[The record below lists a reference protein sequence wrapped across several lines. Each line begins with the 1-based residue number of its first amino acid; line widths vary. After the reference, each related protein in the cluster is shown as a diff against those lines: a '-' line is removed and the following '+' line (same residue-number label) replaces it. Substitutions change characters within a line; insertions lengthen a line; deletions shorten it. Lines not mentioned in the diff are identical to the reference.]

1 MLGLLLTPIE
11 PSVALI
17 PTDISGANTSAD
29 RIPELCIFY
38 NSNFIIYSSLWS
50 FYVPCVIMVILYYKI
65 FKAIHDRAK
74 KAIGSRKTY
83 SSSTSET
90 VKSAQVIENVSQ
102 IKKFREEIQAQAEAG
117 RANNRLKAKLPLITE
132 TDAVTNTGSG
142 GSHDEDDDEED
153 KDEIE
158 MVECHVIKNK
168 RADQTLDCK
177 PEVRFGGN
185 ETKHS
190 KNVVQLQSPIEAEV
204 TVGPNGNT
212 NNTDSGYAASHAS
225 HVEDCSQICLR
236 NPAIDPDHSPPVAD
250 PTNRSDAAIV
260 LVVQNINKN
269 GNIAQQ
275 LSTTSPSVHL
285 AQNHTHHA
293 KHSDSVSHSGSTTG
307 STGGQTHPQH
317 RPAKK
322 KSRFNLGRKTK
333 STRKK
338 REKASAKRE
347 RKATKTLAIVL
358 GK

>member
-1 MLGLLLTPIE
+1 
-11 PSVALI
+11 
-17 PTDISGANTSAD
+17 
-29 RIPELCIFY
+29 
-38 NSNFIIYSSLWS
+38 
-50 FYVPCVIMVILYYKI
+50 MVILYYKI

-90 VKSAQVIENVSQ
+90 IKSAQVIENIAQ
-102 IKKFREEIQAQAEAG
+102 TKKLREEAQQEEERV

-132 TDAVTNTGSG
+132 TDAVTNTCSG
-142 GSHDEDDDEED
+142 GSHDEEDDDED

-168 RADQTLDCK
+168 RADQALDCK
-177 PEVRFGGN
+177 PEVRFGCR
-185 ETKHS
+185 ETRHNKT
-190 KNVVQLQSPIEAEV
+190 VVQLQSPIEAEV

-212 NNTDSGYAASHAS
+212 NNTDSGYAASHI
-225 HVEDCSQICLR
+225 EECSQFCLINPNADGSDPCPDPCDEKCGDTVL
-236 NPAIDPDHSPPVAD
+236 NPADQTLQ
-250 PTNRSDAAIV
+250 TNKSDAAIV

-269 GNIAQQ
+269 GNITTAQ
-275 LSTTSPSVHL
+275 LSSTSPSVHL
-285 AQNHTHHA
+285 AQNHIHQT
-293 KHSDSVSHSGSTTG
+293 KISDSVSHSGSTTG
-307 STGGQTHPQH
+307 STGGQAHPQH

-322 KSRFNLGRKTK
+322 KSRFNLGRKNK